1 MKISKHMKRILLIL
15 GIITSP
21 AAVQVV
27 LAQTTEGVI
36 DYEVKVNLHRTLP
49 KEREGMKSMI
59 PEFRTSNQQ
68 LFFNTNESLFKP
80 VEEDEEEIGNEG
92 GGVRMRIQTPQ
103 IEIYFNPGT
112 TQRIT
117 QQEFMGKTY
126 LIEDTLKIVPWKFG
140 TEVKTVAGYE
150 CKQALYYNEERK
162 QNVVAWYTTQLRP
175 FLGPETFHTLPG
187 TILQIDINDGE
198 RIITAKAIAAR
209 PLNKN
214 EIKVPTQGTKITQ
227 AEFRKM
233 VEQQMERMRANGAN
247 VIIRN

>member
-1 MKISKHMKRILLIL
+1 MKRIILIL
-15 GIITSP
+15 GILISL
-21 AAVQVV
+21 AAAQVV

-49 KEREGMKSMI
+49 KDREGMKAMI
-59 PEFRTSNQQ
+59 PEFRTTNQQ
-68 LFFNTNESLFKP
+68 LFFNPNESIFKP
-80 VEEDEEEIGNEG
+80 LEEDEEEISSDG
-92 GGVRMRIQTPQ
+92 GSVRMRIQTPQ

-112 TQRIT
+112 SQRIT
-117 QQEFMGKTY
+117 LQEFMGKNY

-140 TEVKTVAGYE
+140 TEVKTVAGFE

-162 QNVVAWYTTQLRP
+162 QNVVAWYTPQLRP

-187 TILQIDINDGE
+187 TVLAIDINDGE
-198 RIITAKAIAAR
+198 RTITAKKIDAR
-209 PLNKN
+209 ALKKN
-214 EIKVPTQGTKITQ
+214 ELKVPSQGIKITQ

-233 VEQQMERMRANGAN
+233 MDQQMERMRANGAN

>member
-15 GIITSP
+15 GIITSL

-27 LAQTTEGVI
+27 FAQTTEGVI

-49 KEREGMKSMI
+49 KDREGMKSMI
-59 PEFRTSNQQ
+59 PEFRTTNQQ
-68 LFFNTNESLFKP
+68 LFFNANESIFKP
-80 VEEDEEEIGNEG
+80 VEEDEDEISNEG
-92 GGVRMRIQTPQ
+92 GGVRMRIQASQ
-103 IEIYFNPGT
+103 VEIYFNPGT

-126 LIEDTLKIVPWKFG
+126 LIEDTLTIVPWKFG
-140 TEVKTVAGYE
+140 TEIKTIAGYE

-162 QNVVAWYTTQLRP
+162 QNIVAWYTIQLRP

-187 TILQIDINDGE
+187 TILQVDINDGE
-198 RIITAKAIAAR
+198 RIVTAKTIAAR
-209 PLNKN
+209 PLKKN
-214 EIKVPTQGTKITQ
+214 EIKIPSQGTKITQ

-233 VEQQMERMRANGAN
+233 VDQQMERMRANGAN